1 MKTSILICAL
11 FTAGV
16 VQALQAQDFR
26 RQADSVLQLMTLEE
40 KIGQLTQYS
49 NDKKQ
54 TGPEIPNPGRVE
66 EIRRGRVGSMLNVVT
81 PERARQ
87 YQEEAMKSRLHIPL
101 LFGLDVVHG
110 MRTIFPIPLGEAA
123 SFDLDLMRRTAAAAA
138 AEASAHGIHWTFAPM
153 VDIGR
158 DARWGRVMEGAGEDT
173 WYGCRVAEARI
184 KGFQGDGY
192 ADKRTV
198 LACAKHFAAYG
209 AALAGRDYAE
219 ADVSPRTLHEVYLPP
234 FRTAVDA
241 GVATFMHGF
250 NDLNGEPVAASH
262 YLQTELLREQWKFPG
277 FVVSDWGSVEQLV
290 PHRYVHDKKEAAEK
304 ALLAGCDMDMC
315 SGAYIRHLEQLV
327 KEGRVSEAAI
337 DKAVQRI
344 LIKKFE
350 LGLFDDPF
358 CYNRRTAEL
367 NDNRT
372 RASYRA
378 LAREAGAK
386 SMVLLKNEN
395 NTLPLPATIRR
406 IALVGPLACSQ
417 RDMIGNWSAE
427 GRPEETVT
435 IEAGLRTALPTV
447 EITCIEGY
455 DLETNELRE
464 LLPLGDFDMIIA
476 VVGER
481 AMESGEAK
489 SKTDIT
495 LDQRQQQLVRQLKDG
510 SGKPVTVLL
519 MGGRPQVFS
528 DLEPYADAI
537 LVTWWPGSEA
547 GNAVADVL
555 TGRYNPSGKLPMT
568 FPRRTGQCPI
578 YYNTKSTGR
587 PYKPNAAWTTGYIDE
602 EPLPAYPFGY
612 GLSYTTFEI
621 GAPVLSK
628 RQYGMNDIISV
639 RTTVRN
645 TGNCTGK
652 ETVQLYLQD
661 VVSSLTRP
669 VRELCGFRQVEL
681 QPGEQQEVVFTLTAH
696 DLGFYNANGKL
707 IVEQGE
713 FRLLTGP
720 DSEHLQVASFELTE

>member
-1 MKTSILICAL
+1 MNARMLICTFL
-11 FTAGV
+11 LTGGV
-16 VQALQAQDFR
+16 QILQAQDYR

-87 YQEEAMKSRLHIPL
+87 YQQEAMKSRLRIPL

-153 VDIGR
+153 VDVSR

-173 WYGCRVAEARI
+173 WYGCRVAEARV
-184 KGFQGDGY
+184 KGFQGDSY
-192 ADKRTV
+192 AGKRTV

-219 ADVSPRTLHEVYLPP
+219 TDISPRTLHEVYLPP
-234 FRTAVDA
+234 FRAAVEA

-250 NDLNGEPVAASH
+250 NDLNGEPVAASR
-262 YLQTELLREQWKFPG
+262 YLQTDLLRDQWGFTG

-290 PHRYVHDKKEAAEK
+290 PHRYVRDKKEAAEK
-304 ALLAGCDMDMC
+304 SLSAGCDMDMC
-315 SGAYIRHLEQLV
+315 SGAYIRHLGQLV
-327 KEGRVSEAAI
+327 AEGRIAERTV
-337 DKAVQRI
+337 DNAVRRI
-344 LIKKFE
+344 LVKKFE

-367 NDNRT
+367 SDR
-372 RASYRA
+372 RVADSYRA
-378 LAREAGAK
+378 LAREAAAK
-386 SMVLLKNEN
+386 SIVLLKNEKGV
-395 NTLPLPATIRR
+395 LPLSASVRR
-406 IALVGPLACSQ
+406 IALVGPLARSR

-427 GRPEETVT
+427 GRADEVVT
-435 IEAGLRTALPTV
+435 IEEGLRTALAET
-447 EITCIEGY
+447 EIVWIEGY
-455 DLETNELRE
+455 DLETDELCE
-464 LLPLGDFDMIIA
+464 IPPLAGFDLIVA
-476 VVGER
+476 VMGER

-495 LDQRQQQLVRQLKDG
+495 LDRHQQHLVRRLKEV
-510 SGKPVTVLL
+510 SQKPVAVVL

-528 DLEPYADAI
+528 DMEPYADAI
-537 LVTWWPGSEA
+537 AVAWWPGTEA

-555 TGRYNPSGKLPMT
+555 TGHYNPSGKLPMT

-587 PYKPNAAWTTGYIDE
+587 PYKPGASWTTGYIDE

-621 GAPVLSK
+621 GAPELSQE
-628 RQYGMNDIISV
+628 QYGMNDTI
-639 RTTVRN
+639 RLCTWVRN
-645 TGNCTGK
+645 TGCCTGK

-669 VRELCGFRQVEL
+669 VKELCGFRQVEL
-681 QPGEQQEVVFTLTAH
+681 GAGERLRIEFTLTAR
-696 DLGFYNANGKL
+696 DLGFCNASGQS
-707 IVEQGE
+707 IVEPGA
-713 FRLLTGP
+713 FRLYVGP
-720 DSEHLQVASFELTE
+720 DSEHLQAISFFLTE